1 MRQPANRALGA
12 WLAIWAAMLLVLI
25 LIGGATRL
33 TGSGLSITEWK
44 PVSGVLPPLDAGAW
58 ESEFARY
65 RAIPQYEQLN
75 AGMSLGAFKRIY
87 LWEYAHR
94 FWARVVGL
102 AYVVPFAVFLLKRMV
117 PATLKPRLV
126 LLLVLLIFQAVLG
139 WFMVMSGL
147 SARVSVSQYRLAAHL
162 SAALVIYSATVWIAA
177 DLLRPTT
184 RMLDPALARWRRR
197 ALAVV
202 AMTSIT
208 AVAGA
213 FVAGLR
219 AGHAYNTFPLM
230 GGRLVPASY
239 GRLSPWWRNIFENI
253 PAVQFNHRVIAT
265 LTLLL
270 IIIVWVRARGRPLP
284 GQARWAL
291 TAVFAM
297 GMVQFGLGIATLVL
311 AVPVVLGVLHQGGAV
326 LLLTA
331 ALLLLRSVWH
341 VAPVTSDL
349 SITRLWP
356 TRPPGA

>member
-1 MRQPANRALGA
+1 MHKPANRALGT
-12 WLAIWAAMLLVLI
+12 WLAIWAVMLLVLI

-33 TGSGLSITEWK
+33 TESGLSITEWK
-44 PVSGVLPPLDAGAW
+44 PVSGVLPPIGAAAW

-102 AYVVPFAVFLLKRMV
+102 AFVLPFAIFLLKGMV
-117 PATLKPRLV
+117 PPAMRSRLI
-126 LLLVLLIFQAVLG
+126 LLLVLLFFQAALG

-147 SARVSVSQYRLAAHL
+147 SDRVNVSQYRLAAHL
-162 SAALVIYSATVWIAA
+162 AAALVIYSATVWIAA
-177 DLLRPTT
+177 ELLRPTL
-184 RMLDPALARWRRR
+184 RRLDPSLARFRGR
-197 ALAVV
+197 AIGVL
-202 AMTSIT
+202 AMTALT

-230 GGRLVPASY
+230 GGHLVPINY
-239 GRLSPWWRNIFENI
+239 GRLSPWWRNMFENI
-253 PAVQFNHRVIAT
+253 PAVQFNHRVVAT

-270 IIIVWVRARGRPLP
+270 IVVVWWRARERHLP
-284 GQARWAL
+284 GEARWAL
-291 TAVFAM
+291 NAVLAM
-297 GMVQFGLGIATLVL
+297 GMVQFGLGVATLLL
-311 AVPVVLGVLHQGGAV
+311 AVPVGLGVLHQGGAV

-331 ALLLLRSVWH
+331 ALLMVRSVWH
-341 VAPVTSDL
+341 VTPLDPDR
-349 SITRLWP
+349 SIARFWP
-356 TRPPGA
+356 TRTPGA